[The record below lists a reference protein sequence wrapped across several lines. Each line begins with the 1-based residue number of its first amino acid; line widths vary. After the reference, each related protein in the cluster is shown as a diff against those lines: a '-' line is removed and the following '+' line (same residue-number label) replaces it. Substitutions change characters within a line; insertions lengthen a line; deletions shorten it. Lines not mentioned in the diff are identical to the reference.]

1 MTWYKWLCILLRWWC
16 CEFVLSLSVKLVH
29 VLCAQVVCT
38 FGSMVFASILLV
50 RGIWSGVTY
59 IRENRYNYIHRI
71 DNDDSRWS
79 RVQTAGW
86 YFAFL
91 LCGQTHTHPALAGS
105 RIKRNIRVT
114 NERVLPV
121 HCQLGW
127 LLLLLPHSWT
137 GMKQIHSYLNRISGS
152 SRPGRVE
159 DWCLSWWE
167 LIGAGEK
174 KEMKL
179 RWRMFAVL
187 IALHLEVPG

>member
-1 MTWYKWLCILLRWWC
+1 MFLSYSSQCFNIILNDMLWILNKCHVQFVSCNSRNKFDCRQDGKPSKFDCPLRAYLQTFQLVRASLEYCTLRSTWHDINGFALYCVDAC
-16 CEFVLSLSVKLVH
+16 CEFVLFLSVKPVH

-91 LCGQTHTHPALAGS
+91 LCGQTHTHTLHWQAL
-105 RIKRNIRVT
+105 
-114 NERVLPV
+114 E
-121 HCQLGW
+121 
-127 LLLLLPHSWT
+127 
-137 GMKQIHSYLNRISGS
+137 
-152 SRPGRVE
+152 
-159 DWCLSWWE
+159 
-167 LIGAGEK
+167 
-174 KEMKL
+174 
-179 RWRMFAVL
+179 
-187 IALHLEVPG
+187 